1 MMEGLYGPVPQPVLD
16 LLAKGRCDVEEARRV
31 VEGAYPGGSPLT
43 GLWAALSCRM
53 QECHVAQCGTPV
65 IGNDPGPHGV

>member
-1 MMEGLYGPVPQPVLD
+1 MMEGLYCEAPAAVVA
-16 LLAKGRCDVEEARRV
+16 LLERVRRAGRCDVGEARRV

-53 QECHVAQCGTPV
+53 QECHVAHCES
-65 IGNDPGPHGV
+65 GP